1 MRSQNT
7 FTRYHHNNIRNRLAA
22 LQRRTLMAD
31 TTRQTV
37 QNEIEAAARF
47 WFVEGGGCAE
57 DFETKFNTE
66 K

>member
-1 MRSQNT
+1 MRNLNT
-7 FTRYHHNNIRNRLAA
+7 FTRYNYHNIRNRLAA

-47 WFVEGGGCAE
+47 WFVQGGGSDAE
-57 DFETKFNTE
+57 FETKFNG